1 MSEEKRKWW
10 SAESLLIKSIAE
22 SSKDI
27 ADDFTPFWRPLV
39 RLVTAIIFSLILI
52 VAAPFTLIARF
63 LPKKQNASEK
73 LRTELDTIWYEKSSV
88 EALQKLRELRKTL
101 HEDHYEDLIKKGVEI
116 QPYGVFK
123 LSGYTDVLQLLY
135 HYELRHRNY
144 AAAGEVCDEIIKPF
158 IGKEG
163 KRWVPEE
170 WFVKK
175 AKAIA
180 ALEGSTA
187 AQEFLMPYVDNDNEE
202 SYIRKYFLELRG
214 EQG

>member
-1 MSEEKRKWW
+1 MSEKKKQENV
-10 SAESLLIKSIAE
+10 EGLLIKSIAE

-27 ADDFTPFWRPLV
+27 ADDFSPFWRPLV
-39 RLVTAIIFSLILI
+39 RLITAVVFSLIVI
-52 VAAPFTLIARF
+52 IATPFTLIARF
-63 LPKKQNASEK
+63 LPKKQNASQK

-101 HEDHYEDLIKKGVEI
+101 HDEHLEDLLKKGIEI

-123 LSGYTDVLQLLY
+123 LPGYTDVLQLLY
-135 HYELRHRNY
+135 HFELRHKNY
-144 AAAGEVCDEIIKPF
+144 AEAGNVCDEIIKPF

-163 KRWVPEE
+163 KRWLPEE
-170 WFVKK
+170 WFVNK
-175 AKAIA
+175 AKTIV
-180 ALEGSTA
+180 ALEGSTT

-214 EQG
+214 EQT

>member
-1 MSEEKRKWW
+1 MSEKKKQENV
-10 SAESLLIKSIAE
+10 EGLLIKSIAE

-27 ADDFTPFWRPLV
+27 ADDFSPFWRPLV
-39 RLVTAIIFSLILI
+39 RLITAVVFSLIVI
-52 VAAPFTLIARF
+52 IATPFTLIARL
-63 LPKKQNASEK
+63 LPKKQNASQK

-101 HEDHYEDLIKKGVEI
+101 HDEHFEDLLNKGVEI
-116 QPYGVFK
+116 EPYGVFK
-123 LSGYTDVLQLLY
+123 LAGYTDVLQLLY
-135 HYELRHRNY
+135 HFELRHKNY
-144 AAAGEVCDEIIKPF
+144 AEAGKVCDEIIKPY

-163 KRWVPEE
+163 KRWLPEE
-170 WFVKK
+170 WFVNK
-175 AKAIA
+175 AKTIA

-187 AQEFLMPYVDNDNEE
+187 AQEFLMPYVNNDNEE